1 MPCPSCAA
9 SCQARVSAGKR
20 RSYIGHLLPDI
31 VLLNGQHRNGE
42 AIGSVIA
49 KDVAAPPDFLLVLGT
64 SLRVQGPKRL
74 ASRLA
79 EAVSCRHGTV
89 VYVDLSETCSWSK
102 RVDFHVH
109 IPCDEW
115 VQDLTRRKSNLHGG
129 SGSAEDPIII
139 D

>member
-64 SLRVQGPKRL
+64 SLRVHGPKRL

-79 EAVSCRHGTV
+79 EAVSGRHGTV
-89 VYVDLSETCSWSK
+89 VYVDLSKTCSWSK

-109 IPCDEW
+109 MGCEEW
-115 VQDLTRRKSNLHGG
+115 VQDLTRRKSVFHGG

>member
-1 MPCPSCAA
+1 VPCPSCAA

-64 SLRVQGPKRL
+64 SLRVHGPKRL

-79 EAVSCRHGTV
+79 EAVSGRHGTV

-109 IPCDEW
+109 MGCDEW
-115 VQDLTRRKSNLHGG
+115 VQDLTRRKSVFHGG